1 MIWKINL
8 EEVVGGG
15 LYWLGAK
22 MRDAMMIIQPPF
34 LHFLNKVV
42 DAAHRIFAIIGNGNG
57 NGWNYRKEKEVDA
70 AKILFLIAI
79 LSEKNTIKND
89 DD

>member
-8 EEVVGGG
+8 EEIVGGG
-15 LYWLGAK
+15 LCWLGAK
-22 MRDAMMIIQPPF
+22 MKDAMMIIQPSF

-57 NGWNYRKEKEVDA
+57 WNYRNEKEVDA